1 MAHELKEG
9 RYIMY
14 LRKSRADVEKEKR
27 GHFETLAKHEHDL
40 IDLAR
45 RDGYPIDEIYRE
57 LVCGESVAERPEFQK
72 VMQEIQERRVT
83 GVLVHHTDRLGRG
96 DMMEFGWILS
106 TLQYTQT
113 LVITPAKVFDPT
125 DRMDYQQLQY
135 QMFFSNNEFSEIRRR
150 MMDGKARAVKDGA
163 YIGCLSPF
171 GYDKV
176 ERDGVKTLEPNEH
189 AVVVREAYQS
199 LAAGKTTSEVARS
212 LNSRG
217 ILTVHGREWSPARV
231 FSLVSNPLYKGYV
244 TWGKRVLQIDSRE
257 GMEFVKRRVKGS
269 DPIIAKGLH
278 PAIVS
283 EELWQQAF
291 DAIQPSHRAKKGMAL
306 KNPLAGVLRCAKC
319 GKTMNYTEQKSKGR
333 RYGYYRHNVYSSC
346 SAQPARAY
354 EVFDLVLESLWSCMR
369 DLDVKISEGV
379 DPHADYEAEAKL
391 LSGELEACERKI
403 KRVIELYSLEEIS
416 IEEFRASR
424 DPLLQQAANL
434 RARIKELQSL
444 TPRDPVEQR
453 ASLHELIE
461 CLGDE
466 SIPCEVRNAS
476 LKAVVEKIAYTREE
490 RADKIQLEITL
501 RSF

>member
-1 MAHELKEG
+1 MASELKEG

-14 LRKSRADVEKEKR
+14 LRKSRADEEKERR

-45 RDGYPIDEIYRE
+45 RDGYPIDGIYRE

-72 VMQEIQERRVT
+72 VMQEVQERRVT
-83 GVLVHHTDRLGRG
+83 GILVHHTDRLGRG

-150 MMDGKARAVKDGA
+150 MMEGKARSVKDGA

-189 AVVVREAYQS
+189 AVIVREVYQA
-199 LAAGKTTSEVARS
+199 LATGKTTSEVARS

-217 ILTVHGREWSPARV
+217 ILTVRGREWSPARI
-231 FSLVSNPLYKGYV
+231 FSMATNPLYKGYV
-244 TWGKRVLQIDSRE
+244 TWAKKVLQIDSRE
-257 GMEFVKRRVKGS
+257 GMEFVKKRVKGS

-291 DAIQPSHRAKKGMAL
+291 DAIKPSHRAKKGVTL
-306 KNPLAGVLRCAKC
+306 KNPLAGVLRCSKC
-319 GKTMNYTEQKSKGR
+319 GKTMNYVEQRSKGR
-333 RYGYYRHNVYSSC
+333 AYGYYRHTVYSSC
-346 SAQPARAY
+346 SMQPARAH
-354 EVFDLVLESLWSCMR
+354 EVFDLVIESLWSCVR
-369 DLDVKISEGV
+369 DLNVKISEGA
-379 DPHADYEAEAKL
+379 DPRADYEAEAKL
-391 LSGELEACERKI
+391 LAAELGACERKT

-434 RARIKELQSL
+434 RARIKELQGIA
-444 TPRDPVEQR
+444 PKDPLEQR

-466 SIPCEVRNAS
+466 SISCEVRNAS

-490 RADKIQLEITL
+490 RTDKIQLEITL